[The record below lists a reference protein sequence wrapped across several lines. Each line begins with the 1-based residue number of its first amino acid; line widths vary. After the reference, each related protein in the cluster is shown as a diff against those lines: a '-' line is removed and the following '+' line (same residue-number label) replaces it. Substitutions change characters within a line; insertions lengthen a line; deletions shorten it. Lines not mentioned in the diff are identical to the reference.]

1 MIKHL
6 GRAAAAA
13 RIALLVLLG
22 LNLAAC
28 ALHWPWHRRAAPPAQ
43 PVHAVIVAPDASSGA
58 LAIQQ
63 FWDRNTLLLDL
74 SAISG
79 TGAAT
84 LTPIKQLGWPI
95 RLEFR
100 VVPGSIARLEVQ
112 GAQRVVYAVASQGAP
127 ELLRLAPGA
136 YLPDTAQITLR
147 WSAADETAR

>member
-6 GRAAAAA
+6 RRAGAA
-13 RIALLVLLG
+13 RSASVVLLG
-22 LNLAAC
+22 LSLSGC
-28 ALHWPWHRRAAPPAQ
+28 ALHWPWHRRAAPPPQ
-43 PVHAVIVAPDASSGA
+43 PVHALIVTPDASAGS

-63 FWDRNTLLLDL
+63 FWDRNTLLIDL
-74 SAISG
+74 SGISG
-79 TGAAT
+79 VGAAT
-84 LTPIKQLGWPI
+84 LTPIKELGWPI

-112 GAQRVVYAVASQGAP
+112 GAQRVVYVVPSQGTA

-147 WSAADETAR
+147 WSAADATAP